1 MTEQDIQNL
10 AHQLGCPTGKEGAEL
25 GHKMHQT
32 NLSMTLHAI
41 KSLKLDQGE
50 QVLEIGHGNCVHL
63 PQILTIAEKL
73 IYDGLDISEAMH
85 QEAQKHNAAFVQ
97 NGQARFALYDGLTMP
112 YDAEMFHK
120 IMTVNTLYFWQQPL
134 QLLKEIYRVLKPA
147 GWFCLTF
154 TQKVSMEK
162 LPFTKYGFTLYDTEA
177 VEALVSNTSFKI
189 VGVAD
194 QEEQIESKMG
204 ALTDRRFTTITLEK

>member
-10 AHQLGCPTGKEGAEL
+10 ACQLGCPIGKEGEEL
-25 GHKMHQT
+25 GRKMHQT
-32 NLSMTLHAI
+32 NLNMTLHAI
-41 KSLKLDQGE
+41 KSLKLNQGE
-50 QVLEIGHGNCVHL
+50 QVLEIGHGNCAHL

-73 IYDGLDISEAMH
+73 IYYGLDISEAMH
-85 QEAQKHNAAFVQ
+85 QEAQKHNASFMQ

-112 YDAEMFHK
+112 YEAETFHK

-147 GWFCLTF
+147 GRFCLTF
-154 TQKVSMEK
+154 AQKVSMEK

-177 VEALVSNTSFKI
+177 VEALVSNTPFKI
-189 VGVAD
+189 VEVGD

-204 ALTDRRFTTITLEK
+204 TLTSRRFTTITLEK